1 MHNTFQC
8 IYLCIMNTE
17 NVKQQMRKGALEL
30 CVLATLANKSGYP
43 FGIKKELELV
53 GLDVV
58 EGTLYPLMTRLKNS
72 GHLSY
77 TWEESFKGPPQ
88 KKYALTE
95 SGRAYFEDMRTSW
108 NEFVGSVD
116 KIINSETSNSDT
128 QSNPETVLDC

>member
-1 MHNTFQC
+1 
-8 IYLCIMNTE
+8 MNTE

-43 FGIKKELELV
+43 LGIKKELELV

-77 TWEESFKGPPQ
+77 TWEESKEGPPQ
-88 KKYALTE
+88 KTYALTE
-95 SGRAYFEDMRTSW
+95 SGRTYFEDMRNSW

-116 KIINSETSNSDT
+116 KIINNEIEIGD
-128 QSNPETVLDC
+128 